1 MGLNFSSDVDSFFPC
16 WFLLSHLLRTCFAP
30 LCFAPLSFAPLWMSK
45 VVNVDVVSDVMW
57 PWCWIGK
64 KNLEAAID
72 ELPDDQFTVNIRW
85 HPFFLGGTSSLAQY
99 PNGKPKNSVGSG
111 NVSARLK
118 AAGSNVGIDFTGL
131 TDRYPNSVLAHSL
144 LSYVLDK
151 DGALIQNKLS
161 EVVFRHYFTR
171 ENTQTKHICLKL
183 HSRLVWRIQQQHSR
197 VRLTCPAKLV

>member
-1 MGLNFSSDVDSFFPC
+1 M
-16 WFLLSHLLRTCFAP
+16 
-30 LCFAPLSFAPLWMSK
+30 
-45 VVNVDVVSDVMW
+45 
-57 PWCWIGK
+57 
-64 KNLEAAID
+64 EAAID

-161 EVVFRHYFTR
+161 EVVFKHYFT
-171 ENTQTKHICLKL
+171 EGKYPDQTNLL
-183 HSRLVWRIQQQHSR
+183 EAAFEAGVTDPATALSSAADLSRQAGVIKEAESYSDGGISG
-197 VRLTCPAKLV
+197 VPYFVINGTPCGSGAMPASTFKNLLQSAS